1 MAGEGGM
8 GGMGGMA
15 GEGGMGGMAGE
26 GGMGGMAGEGGM
38 GGMAGMGGVGGMAGM
53 GGMAGEGGTGGMAGE
68 GGMGGMAGMGG
79 VGGMA
84 GEGGMGGVGGSIDP
98 CDGGLGPCDPTGAS
112 ACVDE
117 GGGAYSCVCNL
128 GYAGMD
134 CDACDDGYVDDPM
147 SPGECIADPCGGDPC
162 GIGGGNGASCT
173 VDGPGAYTCT
183 CDGNFDPD
191 DDCGSCLA
199 PFDGINCQ
207 CDTSMGE
214 IPDGMGGCTT
224 CTPTPGIVVT
234 LPTSGAPT
242 PTYTDMSN
250 GFTISAANCDMLP
263 LCDVTFSFYG
273 VGANANGSA
282 SAMEMNDVLVIEFF
296 DAMGVPSLASN
307 VALILNSAGDPGNI
321 VVAVDGG
328 APVMESAIPGAAIP
342 LSSSSAHKIEVSVP
356 DLDTARLYWAELDYD
371 HDCL

>member
-1 MAGEGGM
+1 VLALALSAYGCGETANGGSLGGGGGSAGTGGT
-8 GGMGGMA
+8 A
-15 GEGGMGGMAGE
+15 GT
-26 GGMGGMAGEGGM
+26 
-38 GGMAGMGGVGGMAGM
+38 

-242 PTYTDMSN
+242 PAYADAAN
-250 GFTISAANCDMLP
+250 GFVVSAPIGN
-263 LCDVTFSFYG
+263 VTFSLG
-273 VGANANGSA
+273 GIGADAFGSA
-282 SAMEMNDVLVIEFF
+282 SAIESGDRLIIEFF
-296 DAMGVPSLASN
+296 DAMGASSTASN
-307 VALILNSAGDPGNI
+307 VSVLLHPAGAAGT
-321 VVAVDGG
+321 VVITVDDGVPG
-328 APVMESAIPGAAIP
+328 APIVAIPGNTIE
-342 LSSSSAHKIEVSVP
+342 LSAGAAHKIEIQVP
-356 DLDTARLYWAELDYD
+356 AFDAATLYLRALRFD